1 MSDMSDM
8 SVMSG
13 ISGVSVISGMS
24 FWIVSNDLVFNGLE
38 CSDDDIEIWS
48 LLRNCIPTLFH
59 DYDEFFW
66 TFSWYP

>member
-1 MSDMSDM
+1 MSDM

-13 ISGVSVISGMS
+13 MSGMS
-24 FWIVSNDLVFNGLE
+24 VISNDLVFNGLE

-48 LLRNCIPTLFH
+48 FLGNCIPTLLH